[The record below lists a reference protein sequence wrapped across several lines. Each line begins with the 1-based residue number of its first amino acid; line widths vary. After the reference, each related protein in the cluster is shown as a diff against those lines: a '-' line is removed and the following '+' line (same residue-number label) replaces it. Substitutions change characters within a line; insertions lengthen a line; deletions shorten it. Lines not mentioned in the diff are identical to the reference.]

1 MYKRQD
7 LSNNQFDEIP
17 TVLWPFKDLTE
28 FNISNNPLNDEEKTI
43 IQKNPDAIRE
53 YLRKKATI
61 AIFISHAVIDFE
73 PYQIENLVNFLKNQK
88 EISEAYFCEEDL
100 AGNIDEW
107 MLDTVQKSQLLLF
120 IGTKKSVFNSADCDN
135 ELQLADKYS
144 IPIIPL
150 KGNDIDW
157 TDLAEKNLS
166 RELGLEYD
174 KDNFEEFCN
183 DLYKYIYNFK
193 REIDLMGEKERQK
206 GIINIYERFRLI
218 LDEKLSDINR
228 KLTELD
234 ERIKKLE

>member
-1 MYKRQD
+1 
-7 LSNNQFDEIP
+7 
-17 TVLWPFKDLTE
+17 
-28 FNISNNPLNDEEKTI
+28 
-43 IQKNPDAIRE
+43 
-53 YLRKKATI
+53 
-61 AIFISHAVIDFE
+61 
-73 PYQIENLVNFLKNQK
+73 
-88 EISEAYFCEEDL
+88 
-100 AGNIDEW
+100 DEW
-107 MLDTVQKSQLLLF
+107 MLDTVQKCQLVLF

-144 IPIIPL
+144 IPVIPL
-150 KGNDIDW
+150 KGDDIDW
-157 TDLAEKNLS
+157 TGLAEKNLS

-193 REIDLMGEKERQK
+193 REIDLMGEQERQK

-234 ERIKKLE
+234 ERIKKFE